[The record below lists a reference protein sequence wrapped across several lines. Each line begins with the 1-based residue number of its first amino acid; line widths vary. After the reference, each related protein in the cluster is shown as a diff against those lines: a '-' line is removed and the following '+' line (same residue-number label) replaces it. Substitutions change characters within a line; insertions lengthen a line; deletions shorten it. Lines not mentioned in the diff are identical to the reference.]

1 MNIDEKNLK
10 KKKKRNQIQQCI
22 KRIIYHGKVGFS
34 PNMSSSTFEN
44 QYNSTAQK
52 LKKRKFTWI
61 RKINKIQDQF
71 KIKTPSKLGIEGD
84 FFN

>member
-1 MNIDEKNLK
+1 MNIDEKNLKKK

-22 KRIIYHGKVGFS
+22 KRIIYHGKVEFS

-52 LKKRKFTWI
+52 LKKRKFT
-61 RKINKIQDQF
+61 
-71 KIKTPSKLGIEGD
+71 
-84 FFN
+84 